1 MIELNPSGDERKRK
15 SFDAKNLKLALQ
27 ALREDGF
34 VILHEVIA
42 SKHIETLRDRMVAD
56 VADILALDNVPFQF
70 NDGHL
75 QQDPPPFPPYLFRDV
90 LVNDFVVQITRAA
103 LGEGV
108 KNNVYTGNTC
118 LPNETQQP
126 LHVDHGQLW
135 PGLKTATPAYALVV
149 NVPVGGMT
157 PENGSTEI
165 WPGTHLDTTHS
176 HEDKDIKIAPE
187 DEARRRAEIELL
199 QPHVPAGGV
208 VIRDMR
214 LWHRGMPNHTDTPRP
229 MIAMV
234 HFVQWWQTNNSL
246 LFQKGSESI
255 FEDSPL
261 KTTTKFVEGPIDYIS
276 WNKKYD
282 YEKAGRPEEK
292 RVNGKQ

>member
-1 MIELNPSGDERKRK
+1 MLELHPSGDERKRK

-34 VILHEVIA
+34 VILHDVIS
-42 SKHIETLRDRMVAD
+42 SKHIESLRERMLAD
-56 VADILALDNVPFQF
+56 VTDILALDNIPFQF

-108 KNNVYTGNTC
+108 KNTMYGGNTC

-135 PGLKTATPAYALVV
+135 PGLKTATPAFSIVT
-149 NVPVGGMT
+149 NVPVVDMT

-165 WPGTHLDTTHS
+165 WPGTHLDTTRS
-176 HEDKDIKIAPE
+176 HDDKDIKIAPE
-187 DEARRRAEIELL
+187 DEARRRAEVEPL
-199 QPHVPAGGV
+199 QPNVPAGGV
-208 VIRDMR
+208 FIRDMR
-214 LWHRGMPNHTDTPRP
+214 VWHRGMPNHTDTPRP

-234 HFVQWWQTNNSL
+234 HFVRWWHTNNSL
-246 LFQKGSESI
+246 LFQKGSESL

-261 KTTTKFVEGPIDYIS
+261 KTATKFVEGPIDYIS
-276 WNKKYD
+276 CNKKYD
-282 YEKAGRPEEK
+282 YKK
-292 RVNGKQ
+292 RE

>member
-1 MIELNPSGDERKRK
+1 MLELHLSEDERKSQ
-15 SFDAKNLKLALQ
+15 SFDAQHLKLTLK

-34 VILHEVIA
+34 VILHDVIS
-42 SKHIETLRDRMVAD
+42 SKHIEALGERMVAD

-90 LVNDFVVQITRAA
+90 LFNDFVVQITRAT

-108 KNNVYTGNTC
+108 KNNMYSGNTC

-126 LHVDHGQLW
+126 LHVDYGQLW

-149 NVPVGGMT
+149 NVPVVDMT

-165 WPGTHLDTTHS
+165 WPGTHLDTTRS
-176 HEDKDIKIAPE
+176 FDEKDIKIPPE
-187 DEARRRAEIELL
+187 DEARRRAEVEPL
-199 QPHVPAGGV
+199 QPNVPAGGV

-234 HFVQWWQTNNSL
+234 HFVRWWHTNNSL
-246 LFQKGSESI
+246 RFLKGSEAL
-255 FEDSPL
+255 FEGSPL
-261 KTTTKFVEGPIDYIS
+261 KTTTKFVKGPIDYIS
-276 WNKKYD
+276 RNKKYD
-282 YEKAGRPEEK
+282 YQGTGGPENRKA
-292 RVNGKQ
+292 

>member
-1 MIELNPSGDERKRK
+1 MLELHLSQDERAGQ
-15 SFDAKNLKLALQ
+15 SLDAKQLQLALQ

-42 SKHIETLRDRMVAD
+42 PKHIESLRERMLAD
-56 VADILALDNVPFQF
+56 VDSILALDDVPFQF

-90 LVNDFVVQITRAA
+90 LMNDFVVQITRAI

-108 KNNVYTGNTC
+108 KNTMYGGNTC
-118 LPNETQQP
+118 LPNETKQP

-135 PGLKTATPAYALVV
+135 PGLKTATPAFSLVA
-149 NVPVGGMT
+149 NVPVVDMT

-165 WPGTHLDTTHS
+165 WPGTHLDTTRS
-176 HEDKDIKIAPE
+176 HDEKDIKIPPE
-187 DEARRRAEIELL
+187 GEARRRAEVEPL
-199 QPHVPAGGV
+199 QPNVPAGSV
-208 VIRDMR
+208 LIRDMR

-234 HFVQWWQTNNSL
+234 HFVRWWHTN
-246 LFQKGSESI
+246 KGLVFPKGTEAF
-255 FEDSPL
+255 FEGSPL
-261 KTTTKFVEGPIDYIS
+261 NSVTKFVKEPIDYIS
-276 WNKKYD
+276 RNKKYD
-282 YEKAGRPEEK
+282 YEGMEEK
-292 RVNGKQ
+292 RVNSKQ

>member
-1 MIELNPSGDERKRK
+1 MLELHLSGDERKRK

-34 VILHEVIA
+34 VILHDVIA
-42 SKHIETLRDRMVAD
+42 AKHIESLRERMLSD
-56 VADILALDNVPFQF
+56 VADILALDDVPLQF

-108 KNNVYTGNTC
+108 KNTMYSGNTC

-135 PGLKTATPAYALVV
+135 PGLKTATPAFSIVT
-149 NVPVGGMT
+149 NVPVVDMT

-165 WPGTHLDTTHS
+165 WPGTHLDTTRS
-176 HEDKDIKIAPE
+176 HDDKDIKIAPE
-187 DEARRRAEIELL
+187 DEARRRAEVEPL
-199 QPHVPAGGV
+199 QPNVPAGGV
-208 VIRDMR
+208 IIRDMR
-214 LWHRGMPNHTDTPRP
+214 LWHRGMPNR
-229 MIAMV
+229 
-234 HFVQWWQTNNSL
+234 TNDIRTMLSIVYFRQLHRFPNHLTHLSPITQEAKDML
-246 LFQKGSESI
+246 SERAQRLYRYN
-255 FEDSPL
+255 P
-261 KTTTKFVEGPIDYIS
+261 VE
-276 WNKKYD
+276 
-282 YEKAGRPEEK
+282 E
-292 RVNGKQ
+292 